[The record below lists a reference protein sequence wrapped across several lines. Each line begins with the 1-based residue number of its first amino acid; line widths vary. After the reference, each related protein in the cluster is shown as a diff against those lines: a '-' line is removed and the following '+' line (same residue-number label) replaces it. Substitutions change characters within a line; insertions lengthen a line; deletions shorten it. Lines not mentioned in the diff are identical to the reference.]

1 MLNTSL
7 LNETTSVSS
16 CLKNTGQRRNI
27 ILTSKN
33 LLPTPTANKL
43 SPQTREDFTPNL
55 AARIQDLKYLQEDSL
70 VNLSQPLDSEKER
83 QMIAI
88 SGQQCLSQ
96 LDLSNQTGS
105 SLRMLRGLLLG
116 TKVWFSN
123 KCVLTWKVKVTKSS
137 RLLYQLAPSTRRI
150 EETGSGLLPT
160 ATARDNRGTG
170 KEGHKSRDSLDY
182 RIEKGT
188 KKGEIVGKGT
198 GLKLQPAFVEWMMGF
213 PEGWTEIPDS
223 KLLEMRSS
231 RRLQKKSL
239 EEFL

>member
-7 LNETTSVSS
+7 LNETNSANLS
-16 CLKNTGQRRNI
+16 LKNTGRKQNTIRTSMP
-27 ILTSKN
+27 LTPVPKSN
-33 LLPTPTANKL
+33 QQGLPETLHSLQADSPANRLVKL
-43 SPQTREDFTPNL
+43 E
-55 AARIQDLKYLQEDSL
+55 E
-70 VNLSQPLDSEKER
+70 EKER

-123 KCVLTWKVKVTKSS
+123 KCVLIWKKKVTKSN
-137 RLLYQLAPSTRRI
+137 RLLYQLVLSTRRI
-150 EETGSGLLPT
+150 EGTESGLLPT
-160 ATARDNRGTG
+160 VRAQEPGATTIGYG
-170 KEGHKSRDSLDY
+170 KSLS
-182 RIEKGT
+182 
-188 KKGEIVGKGT
+188 EIVEGRSQKGSLSQNGLET
-198 GLKLQPAFVEWMMGF
+198 GLKLQPNFVEWMMGF

-223 KLLEMRSS
+223 KLLEMRSF
-231 RRLQKKSL
+231 RKLRKKSL